1 MLFNFF
7 QMMPPQTMNSLLANG
22 QIPTRVRLNL
32 AQPVQRLIPSPANDG
47 QELTIH
53 TNFVNGQMNVGSRLV
68 AQQLIGLNQQQQQQQ
83 QIPQIINHI
92 QNQDQQSEEGSSGLH
107 PFEAISPSKIQ
118 FVDHTETHILFK
130 RQIERDNMNKKETG
144 NTYISD
150 AEPQSKRL
158 QKRDLVLMGDGRV
171 VEDDP
176 LLIGSIE
183 FKYDGLAEFGGSQF
197 KSDLDGRMQSIDDEV
212 QEHDKEA
219 AEEEVKAVMALCG
232 SCQMEPFQGAIVFAW
247 KTAQEQ
253 MDNVLKGYSVGGC
266 GEF

>member
-1 MLFNFF
+1 MLFNVL
-7 QMMPPQTMNSLLANG
+7 QAAMPSQAMNGLLANG

-32 AQPVQRLIPSPANDG
+32 AQPVQRLIPSPANDA

-83 QIPQIINHI
+83 QQLQQIPQIISHT
-92 QNQDQQSEEGSSGLH
+92 QNQDQHPEEDPSGLHH

-130 RQIERDNMNKKETG
+130 RQAEKKNVSGESSRS
-144 NTYISD
+144 N
-150 AEPQSKRL
+150 SKRL
-158 QKRDLVLMGDGRV
+158 QKRELVLMGDGRV

-197 KSDLDGRMQSIDDEV
+197 KSDLDGRMQNIDEEV

-219 AEEEVKAVMALCG
+219 AEEEVKAVMGLCG
-232 SCQMEPFQGAIVFAW
+232 SCQLEPFQGAIVFAW
-247 KTAQEQ
+247 KTVQEQ

-266 GEF
+266 GDF